1 MAPPLLDTSVL
12 LRYLTRQPPEL
23 ALRAREL
30 IEGEPEL
37 LLSEIALAEA
47 GYVLTSFYRVER
59 ASVVD
64 ALQSLVQR
72 RNVRLVN
79 LPKPIAFQALAL
91 CRPSRRVS
99 FADAL
104 LWAQARTLGVSRI
117 FTFDRKFPSD
127 GLELTGLP

>member
-12 LRYLTRQPPEL
+12 LRYLTRHPPEL

-79 LPKPIAFQALAL
+79 LPKPIALQALAL

-104 LWAQARTLGVSRI
+104 LWAQARTLGVSRVL
-117 FTFDRKFPSD
+117 TFDRKFPSD

>member
-1 MAPPLLDTSVL
+1 MPPPLLDTSVL

-30 IEGEPEL
+30 VEGEPEL

-64 ALQSLVQR
+64 ALQSFVQR

-79 LPKPIAFQALAL
+79 LPKPIAVQALAL

-104 LWAQARTLGVSRI
+104 LWAQARTLGVSRVL
-117 FTFDRKFPSD
+117 TFDRKFPSD

>member
-47 GYVLTSFYRVER
+47 GYVLTTFYRVER

-64 ALQSLVQR
+64 ALQSLVRR